1 MRRPT
6 LTLMFMIATA
16 ELASAQQSLTRCSIR
31 APGGISSEFVGN
43 IEIARGTG
51 GITVDCPSR
60 NLHLEA
66 DSGAIFGEE
75 RIELYGKVHFVEPKR
90 IDLKS
95 DFLTYTFHNERVNV
109 KGSVVAVLPSGST
122 LRGPEANYFRA
133 VPRVR
138 TIEELIATDNPTV
151 TIEARNKTEKPV
163 VVNAATIYMRG
174 DSLIY
179 ASRNVVINRID
190 LVARGDSAFLD
201 GRAGTETMRIMFK
214 PSVEGLEGRKFKLEG
229 EIIDAFSKNRKLE
242 RVIARGKG
250 HATSQDLDIVA
261 DTIDLR
267 MSNDMMERA
276 IAWNRQ
282 GQAKATAPGQ
292 TITADSIDVSM
303 PGQKVRVVHAVRNA
317 RADSDTD
324 TLRFRTTER
333 DWLRGDAVTA
343 WFDSTATGDTSRTPP
358 IARIVAVHKGDS
370 AQAYYHMPAANSS
383 IKTPAI
389 SYVRGR
395 EIRIEFSNRKVGTV
409 TVRDSVVGMYLEP
422 KPDSTSRAAA
432 TAKAAEKP
440 GTATAPVKPPPNPPI
455 RRPPPS
461 GLRPPA
467 SRP

>member
-1 MRRPT
+1 MKRFT
-6 LTLMFMIATA
+6 LTAMFVIAA
-16 ELASAQQSLTRCSIR
+16 ANLASAQQSLTRCDMQ
-31 APGGISSEFVGN
+31 APGGVASEFIGDLR
-43 IEIARGTG
+43 IARGKG
-51 GITVDCPSR
+51 GIIVDCRSR

-75 RIELYGKVHFVEPKR
+75 RIELYGHVRFVEPKR

-109 KGSVVAVLPSGST
+109 KGRVVAVLPSGST

-138 TIEELIATDNPTV
+138 TIEELIATENPTV
-151 TIEARNKTEKPV
+151 TIEARSNTEKPV
-163 VVNAATIYMRG
+163 IVNAATIYMRG

-250 HATSQDLDIVA
+250 HATSRDLDIVA

-292 TITADSIDVSM
+292 TITADSIDVIM

-317 RADSDTD
+317 RAESDTD

-343 WFDSTATGDTSRTPP
+343 WFDSTATRDTSKTPP
-358 IARIVAVHKGDS
+358 IERIVAIHKGDS

-383 IKTPAI
+383 IRTPAI

-422 KPDSTSRAAA
+422 KPDSASRAAA
-432 TAKAAEKP
+432 SAKTP
-440 GTATAPVKPPPNPPI
+440 GTATAPVKPPAAPLI
-455 RRPPPS
+455 KRPPPS
-461 GLRPPA
+461 ALRRE
-467 SRP
+467 SR